1 MRTTLSSR
9 HARSNGK
16 RLEQTP
22 NSQHRTAN
30 IQAPATE
37 PSLDVGRWMLDVRCS
52 QAELPQPAS
61 GARSS
66 RTRGSA
72 LIIVLWVCLGIVGIS
87 LYFAQSMTYEMRAA
101 DNRVAAV
108 QAEEAIAGAARYT
121 SNILA
126 NIQTPGLLPDE
137 KSYEREHVP
146 VGEAAFWF
154 IGRSDQQKALDEP
167 WFGLVDEGSKLNLNT
182 ATLTMLEQLPRMTPE
197 LAAAIIDWRD
207 TNSTVTDGGAE
218 DETYQRLNPPYRCKN
233 APFESIDELHL
244 VYGMTN
250 GILFGEDANLN
261 GALDPNEN
269 DGDNSAPDDD
279 RNGLLD
285 PGLLEYVT
293 VWSRVPTAGYTN
305 VNDPQALAV
314 VLQDALGTSRANQIR
329 SQIATGGGQGG
340 GGQTEYT
347 NLVQFYL
354 ASLMSRNEFDQVSD
368 ALIATTNTTGYIDGL
383 VNINT
388 ASEAVLECIPGIGT
402 QYASTVV
409 AYRLGNTSSL
419 QSIAWLVEVVGSE
432 AALQAGPYITTRSY
446 QFTADIAAV
455 GRYGRG
461 YKRVKYIFDTS
472 DGTPRIAYRQDLT
485 DLGWA
490 LGRIAREDLQIANNT
505 R

>member
-1 MRTTLSSR
+1 MTTAFHLQSPPQ
-9 HARSNGK
+9 RS
-16 RLEQTP
+16 Q
-22 NSQHRTAN
+22 
-30 IQAPATE
+30 
-37 PSLDVGRWMLDVRCS
+37 
-52 QAELPQPAS
+52 
-61 GARSS
+61 
-66 RTRGSA
+66 RGSA

-121 SNILA
+121 SNILM

-137 KSYEREHVP
+137 QSYERERVV

-154 IGRSDQQKALDEP
+154 IGRSDQQKSLDEP

-182 ATLTMLEQLPRMTPE
+182 ATLEMLEQLPRMTPQ

-207 TNSTVTDGGAE
+207 TDSTLTDGGAE
-218 DETYQRLNPPYRCKN
+218 DETYQRLNPPYRPKN
-233 APFESIDELHL
+233 APFESIGELHL

-250 GILFGEDANLN
+250 GILYGEDANLN

-269 DGDNSAPDDD
+269 DGDTSAPDDD

-285 PGLLEYVT
+285 PGLFEYLT

-305 VNDPQALAV
+305 VNDQQALAV
-314 VLQDALGTSRANQIR
+314 VLQDALGTGRANQIL
-329 SQIATGGGQGG
+329 SQIAAGGAGGGGPGGGGPGGGGSGGG

-354 ASLMSRNEFDQVSD
+354 ASLMTRNEFDQVADS
-368 ALIATTNTTGYIDGL
+368 LIAFPTTNTTGYVEGL

-402 QYASTVV
+402 QYASSVV
-409 AYRLGNTSSL
+409 AYRLGNTTSL
-419 QSIAWLVEVVGSE
+419 QSVAWLVDVIGSE

-446 QFTADIAAV
+446 QFSADIAAV

-490 LGRIAREDLQIANNT
+490 LGRIAREDQEIANNT